1 MRLVDDA
8 RHAWRWWSVRLAALA
23 GVAAGALVANPQI
36 LTGLVDYV
44 PAPYRPQASALVGLL
59 VFVAPT
65 VARILQQGSKS
76 DGSTP

>member
-23 GVAAGALVANPQI
+23 GVAAGALVAHPEI

-44 PAPYRPQASALVGLL
+44 PAPYRQQASALIGLM
-59 VFVAPT
+59 VFAAPT
-65 VARILQQGSKS
+65 VARILQQGDKS